1 MDELFNS
8 VFQYILLSFY
18 GISTL
23 TAVLFYG
30 KYKHTVLKYFVW
42 ILLYNLINEISAK
55 YVYYW
60 LDRNVVMYNVYNTI
74 FFLYF
79 LYVFRSF
86 VQSKTYKKWIF
97 YSTVLFSVVTV
108 VNAIVV
114 NAYFDNLMTSY
125 ITGAC
130 LLIFCIILYYIEIL
144 SDSRVLYI
152 KEDLLFWI
160 SVGLLLFYVG
170 YIPIKI
176 SREFFSDNND
186 LFVTLFNV
194 QRILIII
201 MNSCFI
207 IGFIWTKKR

>member
-130 LLIFCIILYYIEIL
+130 LLIFCIILYL
-144 SDSRVLYI
+144 S
-152 KEDLLFWI
+152 
-160 SVGLLLFYVG
+160 
-170 YIPIKI
+170 
-176 SREFFSDNND
+176 
-186 LFVTLFNV
+186 
-194 QRILIII
+194 LIHI
-201 MNSCFI
+201 
-207 IGFIWTKKR
+207 

>member
-1 MDELFNS
+1 VDELFNS
-8 VFQYILLSFY
+8 VFQYILMSFY
-18 GISTL
+18 GIAAL
-23 TAVLFYG
+23 TAILFYD

-42 ILLYNLINEISAK
+42 ILIYTFLNEFSAK

-60 LDRNVVMYNVYNTI
+60 LETNVVMYNVYNTI

-79 LYVFRSF
+79 FYVFYNF
-86 VQSKTYKKWIF
+86 VKNKTYKKWIL
-97 YSTVLFSVVTV
+97 YSAVLFLAVTV
-108 VNAIVV
+108 VSVIVV
-114 NAYFDNLMTSY
+114 NAYFNNLMTSY

-130 LLIFCIILYYIEIL
+130 LIIFCIILYYIEIL

-194 QRILIII
+194 QRVLIII

-207 IGFIWTKKR
+207 LGFLWTKKK